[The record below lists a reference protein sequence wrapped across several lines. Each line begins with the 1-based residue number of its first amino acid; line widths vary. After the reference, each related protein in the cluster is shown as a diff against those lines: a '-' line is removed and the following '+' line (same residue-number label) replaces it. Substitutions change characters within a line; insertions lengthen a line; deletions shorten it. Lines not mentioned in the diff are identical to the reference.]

1 MLPPAFSPRW
11 LVVLLVTA
19 AVWFGLVLLAASL
32 NRGQPPTLEIARGA
46 SMSLLLTVAPPVAFG
61 CFGARL
67 GFLGAQLGLVVG
79 YVLMLRAFAGPHTGG
94 FEDLAGVA
102 NFLVFG
108 AVGLAAGTIIDIVR
122 FFVGKQRSP
131 Q

>member
-1 MLPPAFSPRW
+1 MVPPAFSPRW

-19 AVWFGLVLLAASL
+19 AVWIGLTLLAAYL
-32 NRGQPPTLEIARGA
+32 NTGQPPTLETVRGA
-46 SMSLLLTVAPPVAFG
+46 SLSLLLTVALPVAFG

-102 NFLVFG
+102 TFLVLG
-108 AVGLAAGTIIDIVR
+108 AVGLGVGTLADIIR
-122 FFVGKQRSP
+122 YFVGKQRSP
-131 Q
+131 G